1 MKKIWVESKFII
13 IIISIVLILYFLNR
27 IFQKFKSGDTK
38 ELDQALKNA
47 EKDDK
52 QESYYN
58 DAQLKGFAE
67 SIYTMLEHGG
77 FISNMFQDDN
87 ESGVVSIMM
96 QMQTTGDVL
105 KVSRFLT
112 AKYQLNLQSMLRD
125 ELEMEDIDKIN
136 SYYDSKGI
144 VFNI

>member
-47 EKDDK
+47 ETDDK